1 MVFSGP
7 ELNINLESDH
17 LVMHGRAN
25 ESSGCV
31 LRGVLNIH
39 LKQSMKIKSV
49 TLIFSGTIQTSWK
62 QPTGNGHER
71 RIQQERSLITHRWP
85 FISPTYD
92 KTHVL
97 TAGDHTYDFELPLT
111 GDLPETGNVANYY
124 NVHYQLEA
132 IIQRSHF
139 LPNYE
144 CQRVVYVTRQLNST
158 PSYSS
163 LIEPISVDNQWSNK
177 LYYDISIPS
186 KLFHHGDV
194 IPVAINFIPLVR
206 GLKISHLNCT
216 FKEYATCG
224 PVDGLFDGRSKS
236 HSKILYYTRN
246 NQPAKGKVTDSSD
259 SNGNPVTT
267 SNDDDDNGAPWC
279 LNLAVP
285 IPKALDEIQC
295 DTSGGVVHIRHQLK
309 FVLTMARRSGRLTE
323 LHAVLPIIIQA
334 KPNGLLPTYNQCD
347 GNQTYPYDPALM
359 VRLLRRN
366 QQQQQQNHI
375 SRSPQEDEMQQP
387 SSSIDH
393 TALATTSIQA
403 SQSNEITSN
412 LDNHPS
418 HHSILSSSS
427 HSPLASD
434 NPPISSAS
442 RLPTYDE
449 VHCH

>member
-1 MVFSGP
+1 
-7 ELNINLESDH
+7 
-17 LVMHGRAN
+17 MHGRVN

-49 TLIFSGTIQTSWK
+49 TLVFSGTIQTSWK
-62 QPTGNGHER
+62 RSTDNGHER
-71 RIQQERSLITHRWP
+71 RIQQERSLITHQWP
-85 FISPTYD
+85 FLVPKYD

-97 TAGDHTYDFELPLT
+97 PAGDHTYNFELPLA
-111 GDLPETGNVANYY
+111 GDLPETSKVAHYY
-124 NVHYQLEA
+124 IVHYQLEA
-132 IIQRSHF
+132 IIQRTHF

-144 CQRVVYVTRQLNST
+144 CQRVVYVTRQLNSNA
-158 PSYSS
+158 PYSS
-163 LIEPISVDNQWSNK
+163 LIEPISVDNHWSNK

-194 IPVAINFIPLVR
+194 IPVAINFIPLVC

-216 FKEYATCG
+216 FKEYTSCG
-224 PVDGLFDGRSKS
+224 PVD
-236 HSKILYYTRN
+236 
-246 NQPAKGKVTDSSD
+246 AKGKTTSSLD
-259 SNGNPVTT
+259 SNGNVVTI
-267 SNDDDDNGAPWC
+267 SNENDANDDDDDDDSNNANPWC

-285 IPKALDEIQC
+285 IPKALDGIQC
-295 DTSGGVVHIRHQLK
+295 DTSGGVVRIRHQLK
-309 FVLTMARRSGRLTE
+309 FVLSMETRNGRLTE

-334 KPNGLLPTYNQCD
+334 KPNGLLPTYDQCD
-347 GNQTYPYDPALM
+347 GNQTYPYDPTLM
-359 VRLLRRN
+359 ARLLRRN
-366 QQQQQQNHI
+366 QQQQQQQKENHI
-375 SRSPQEDEMQQP
+375 TQPLLEDQIQQT

-403 SQSNEITSN
+403 SQSNEMASN

-434 NPPISSAS
+434 NSPISSIS